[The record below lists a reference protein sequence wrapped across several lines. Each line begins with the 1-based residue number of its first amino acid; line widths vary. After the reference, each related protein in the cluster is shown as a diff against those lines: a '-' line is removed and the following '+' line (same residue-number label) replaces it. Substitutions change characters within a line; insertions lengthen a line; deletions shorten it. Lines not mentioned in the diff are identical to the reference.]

1 MPAALLFMALRPEA
15 LLSGHCDAGSS
26 SVCVSITLSLLQ
38 HTLLIRA
45 ERSRHNE
52 ETGSKGRSKTGKKC
66 NRQKSPGLLVFF
78 SLHV

>member
-1 MPAALLFMALRPEA
+1 MQAALLFMALRPEA

-26 SVCVSITLSLLQ
+26 FMCVSITLSLLQ
-38 HTLLIRA
+38 HM
-45 ERSRHNE
+45 HNE